1 MQGAGNDYVYVDGFR
16 EDVAD
21 PERLAPLISDRHF
34 GVGGDGLILI
44 LPPRTSAGD
53 VRMRIF
59 NADGSE
65 AEMCGNGVRCVAKY
79 AADHG
84 LIPSDR
90 AEIRVETAAGMM
102 VIGLTRD
109 ASGKVATA
117 RVDMGAPRLRRA
129 EIPMSGRPE
138 EQAVDVPLMVD
149 GQEYRITAVSLG
161 NPHCVVFLPSV
172 ADLPL
177 EDLGPRFEHHPAF
190 PQRVNTE
197 FCRVVDRRR
206 LEMRVWERGSGETL
220 ACGTGA
226 SAAAVAAHL
235 NGLTERQV
243 TIRLRGGTLL
253 LDWGADGHVYL
264 TGPAV
269 EVFSGTWPLSHE
281 TSARSR
287 AREAQ

>member
-16 EDVAD
+16 EQVVH
-21 PERLAPLISDRHF
+21 PERLAPLIADRHF

-44 LPPRTSAGD
+44 LPPTGPGAD

-84 LIPSDR
+84 LISPERDS
-90 AEIRVETAAGMM
+90 ITVETLAGPM
-102 VIGLTRD
+102 VIGLAKD
-109 ASGKVATA
+109 SSGKVVSA
-117 RVDMGAPRLRRA
+117 RVNMGRPRLRRG
-129 EIPMSGRPE
+129 EIPMIGPPAE
-138 EQAVDVPLMVD
+138 TAIGVPLAVL
-149 GQEYRITAVSLG
+149 GREYTVTCVSLG

-172 ADLPL
+172 GDLEL
-177 EDLGPRFEHHPAF
+177 AEIGPAFERHPAF

-197 FCRVVDRRR
+197 FCRVIDRET
-206 LEMRVWERGSGETL
+206 LEMRVWERGSGETM

-235 NGLTERQV
+235 NGLTGRTV
-243 TIRLRGGTLL
+243 AVRVRGGTLL
-253 LDWGADGHVYL
+253 LEWADDEHIYL
-264 TGPAV
+264 SGPAV
-269 EVFSGTWPLSHE
+269 EVFSGTWPADGELENSQGRD
-281 TSARSR
+281 TL
-287 AREAQ
+287 